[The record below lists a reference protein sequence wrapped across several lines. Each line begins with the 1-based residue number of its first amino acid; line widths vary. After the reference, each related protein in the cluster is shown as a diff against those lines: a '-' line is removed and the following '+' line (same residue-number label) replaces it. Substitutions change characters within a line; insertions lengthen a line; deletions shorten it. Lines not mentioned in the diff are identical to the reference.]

1 MFEVLERAIKR
12 KNYKSFEDM
21 NEKLSILFTNNNI
34 TFDEYVRLSELLI
47 DIDKK

>member
-34 TFDEYVRLSELLI
+34 TYEENMCLSELLI
-47 DIDKK
+47 DVDKK